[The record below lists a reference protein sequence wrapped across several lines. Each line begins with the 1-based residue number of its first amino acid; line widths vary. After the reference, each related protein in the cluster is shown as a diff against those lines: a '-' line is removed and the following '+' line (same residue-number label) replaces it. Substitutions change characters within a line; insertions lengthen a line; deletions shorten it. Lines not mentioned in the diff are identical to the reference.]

1 MSAPSVSVI
10 MPVRNGAPF
19 VANAIDSITA
29 QSLRDLELIIVD
41 DGSTD
46 ATWDILKQAMK
57 QDSRIR
63 CFRQTALGLTAS
75 LNRAI
80 RHSRAPLIARQDAD
94 DISLR
99 SRLEK
104 QSTILNRRGLDL
116 IVTRAY
122 LHSTSRITPRL
133 SYYLPKRFSVFFL
146 NPFIHGTFM
155 FTRDLIS
162 NIGGYDESFTY
173 SQDYKL
179 IYDAYTA
186 KARIGYLKKP
196 LYVLGRSPNSISV
209 THHDEQ
215 EHLSRAVRA
224 LFWRSLIKS
233 R

>member
-1 MSAPSVSVI
+1 M
-10 MPVRNGAPF
+10 
-19 VANAIDSITA
+19 
-29 QSLRDLELIIVD
+29 D

-46 ATWDILKQAMK
+46 ATWDILTEAMNR
-57 QDSRIR
+57 DSRIR
-63 CFRQTALGLTAS
+63 CFRQTTLGLTAS

-80 RHSRAPLIARQDAD
+80 MHARAPLIARQDAD
-94 DISLR
+94 DISLQ

-133 SYYLPKRFSVFFL
+133 SYYFPKKLSVFFM

-162 NIGGYDESFTY
+162 NIGGYDESFKY

-179 IYDAYTA
+179 IYDAYMA
-186 KARIGYLKKP
+186 KARIGYLEKP

-209 THHDEQ
+209 THRDEQ

>member
-1 MSAPSVSVI
+1 MTSTPAVSVI

-19 VANAIDSITA
+19 VANAIDSITS
-29 QSLRDLELIIVD
+29 QSLRDLEFIIVD

-46 ATWDILKQAMK
+46 TTWDIVTQAMK
-57 QDSRIR
+57 QDPRIR
-63 CFRQTALGLTAS
+63 CFRQSALGLTAS

-80 RHSRAPLIARQDAD
+80 MHASAPLIARQDAD
-94 DISLR
+94 DISLQ

-104 QSTILNRRGLDL
+104 QSTILSRSGLDL

-133 SYYLPKRFSVFFL
+133 SYYFPKKFSVFFM

-162 NIGGYDESFTY
+162 NIGGYDESFRY

-186 KARIGYLKKP
+186 KAQIGYLKEP
-196 LYVLGRSPNSISV
+196 LYVLGQSPNSISV
-209 THHDEQ
+209 AHRPEQ
-215 EHLSRAVRA
+215 VRLSKLVRT
-224 LFWRSLIKS
+224 LFWKSLF
-233 R
+233 

>member
-1 MSAPSVSVI
+1 MTSTPAVSVI

-19 VANAIDSITA
+19 VANAIDSITS
-29 QSLRDLELIIVD
+29 QSLRDFEFIIID

-46 ATWDILKQAMK
+46 ATWDILKKAMK
-57 QDSRIR
+57 HDSRIR
-63 CFRQTALGLTAS
+63 CFRQSALGLTAS

-80 RHSRAPLIARQDAD
+80 MHASAPLIARQDAD
-94 DISLR
+94 DISLQ

-104 QSTILNRRGLDL
+104 QSTILNRNGLDL

-133 SYYLPKRFSVFFL
+133 SYYFPKKFSVFFM

-162 NIGGYDESFTY
+162 NIGGYDESFRY

-179 IYDAYTA
+179 IYDAYRA
-186 KARIGYLKKP
+186 KAQIGYLKEP
-196 LYVLGRSPNSISV
+196 LYLLGRSPNSISV
-209 THHDEQ
+209 VHRPEQ
-215 EHLSRAVRA
+215 VRLSKLVRT
-224 LFWRSLIKS
+224 LFWKSLF
-233 R
+233 